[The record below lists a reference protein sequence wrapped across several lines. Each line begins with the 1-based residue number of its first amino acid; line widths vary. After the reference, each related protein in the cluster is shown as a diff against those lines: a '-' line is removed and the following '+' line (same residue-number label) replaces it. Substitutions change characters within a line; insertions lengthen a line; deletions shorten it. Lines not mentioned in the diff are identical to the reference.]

1 MNDMTALHGPQ
12 PAPRTGAASIP
23 RSPLVPATTAADVAT
38 GSAVAGADPLLAW
51 LEQVLDERFGL
62 PLRLERD
69 GPERLVMT
77 LDGAPGQLLFDRL
90 QSGFF
95 LPGGGLPHAHWD
107 AAAEGFTAPL
117 DLPLPAP
124 GADSLPRPLVEP
136 APGGLAIHYDILGL
150 AYWMLSRQEE
160 VEAETLDRH
169 CRFPAS
175 ASHAGRHGYLDR
187 PVVDEWLAVLGQ
199 VIRCQWPDVTLRRH
213 AFRMRPTH
221 DVDRPSR
228 YGFARDVKLARVM
241 LGDTLLH
248 HRPQALLLGP
258 WVRLTTRRRLHP
270 LDPLNTFD
278 WLMDLSERYGLTS
291 AFYFI
296 CGRTDPRKDAD
307 YEPEHPAIREL
318 LRGIHARGHEIG
330 LHPSYHTFRNPK
342 ELANEAARLRRV
354 CAEEGIEQ
362 AEWGGRMHYLR
373 WQTPLTL
380 QGWAQA
386 KMDYDSTLGYAESP
400 GFRCGTCFDYPAF
413 DPVKREAPPLRIR
426 PLIAMEGSVMSPLY
440 LGLGNGEEAFERFAT
455 LKARCRAMGGSF
467 TLLWHNSELTTR
479 AQRALYERVLAA

>member
-1 MNDMTALHGPQ
+1 MNDMTVLHDRYSPG
-12 PAPRTGAASIP
+12 RDD
-23 RSPLVPATTAADVAT
+23 SPLIGAPLGVARRADEPVAD
-38 GSAVAGADPLLAW
+38 SEPVLAW
-51 LEQVLDERFGL
+51 LEQVLHERYGL
-62 PLRLERD
+62 ALQLRRD
-69 GPERLVMT
+69 GPERLIMT
-77 LDGAPGQLLFDRL
+77 LEGAPGRLAFDSL
-90 QSGFF
+90 QPGFY
-95 LPGGGLPHAHWD
+95 LTGVDLPHGLWD

-117 DLPLPAP
+117 ELPLPAP
-124 GADSLPRPLVEP
+124 GAARLPRPLVTP

-150 AYWMLSRQEE
+150 TYWMLTRQEE
-160 VEAETLDRH
+160 VDAQALDRH

-187 PVVDEWLAVLGQ
+187 PVVDEWLMVLGQ
-199 VIRCQWPDVTLRRH
+199 IIQCQWPHVTLRQHR
-213 AFRMRPTH
+213 FLMRPSH

-241 LGDTLLH
+241 LGDALRH
-248 HRPQALLLGP
+248 GRPQALLLGP
-258 WVRLTTRRRLHP
+258 WVRMTTRRRLHP

-278 WLMDLSERYGLTS
+278 WLMNVSERHGLTS

-318 LRGIHARGHEIG
+318 LRRIHARDHEIG

-342 ELANEAARLRRV
+342 ELANEADRLRRV

-373 WQTPLTL
+373 WQMPLTL
-380 QGWAQA
+380 QGCSQA
-386 KMDYDSTLGYAESP
+386 GMDYDSTLGYAEAP

-413 DPVKREAPPLRIR
+413 DPVKGEPLPLRIR
-426 PLIAMEGSVMSPLY
+426 PLIAMEASVISPLY
-440 LGLGNGEEAFERFAT
+440 LGLGIGDAAFERFAL
-455 LKARCRAMGGSF
+455 LKQRCRAVSGTFS
-467 TLLWHNSELTTR
+467 LLWHNSELTTQ
-479 AQRALYERVLAA
+479 AQRALYERVLEQ